1 MENMLTW
8 GYKNEIWE
16 VNSKGLA
23 FSVPKPGEPKM
34 SFFTLFCPTYIW
46 LKDTTIWCG
55 AGSRNTRPY
64 LVVLRKCCA

>member
-23 FSVPKPGEPKM
+23 FSVPKPGEPKNELLYSVLPNLYLAQRYYHM
-34 SFFTLFCPTYIW
+34 V
-46 LKDTTIWCG
+46 WCWQ
-55 AGSRNTRPY
+55 
-64 LVVLRKCCA
+64 